1 MRNTGDTASDEVV
14 QIYGSALE
22 SCVKKPICQLLD
34 FVRVKNIA
42 PGETRHVALEIP
54 VEELRFYDV
63 ISRRLMVEE
72 GTYEIYAAH
81 PARIKPFP
89 QKSLFRAEKGEYAI

>member
-1 MRNTGDTASDEVV
+1 M
-14 QIYGSALE
+14 
-22 SCVKKPICQLLD
+22 
-34 FVRVKNIA
+34 KNIA
-42 PGETRHVALEIP
+42 PGETRHIALEIP